1 MGLDTQQI
9 LTAYRNHSLPVEKPQ
24 WGYRWTED
32 LLFIEPVTEC
42 ANMNLT
48 LEFDISGST
57 LLSAGNLTLVD
68 NGGFVDINQ
77 TYPYY
82 IPESAQDDPE
92 LAYRAYKGAWS
103 SNVWTML
110 YMNITN
116 PGPSISGMKSFSYMN
131 SQKGQLHPLPV
142 DKTTNASSSISPN
155 GIYIGKFAKY
165 IDNIPYS
172 NFTTGKPS
180 NSSFLSSS
188 YLYQPSNPFQI
199 TTDNF
204 TAIRNLC
211 QGALGGD
218 KANISNVA
226 GQCGLMMGV
235 PYRKD
240 GSETVLYM
248 PGTRYEVPLYNCASA
263 VRAIIKTVTFSYNA
277 TVGLRG
283 LKVLSIEPKNYSD
296 SSQMPLWV
304 VEKTNETLASLVPLW
319 GLADKEDATF
329 PNVSYKRAPHLWLTG
344 SALAGSIGSSI
355 FNLPGIEFP
364 GNALYSAYTVDG
376 TSTTLRGL
384 SDYSG
389 QANLPMYNRW
399 KALSKTTI
407 GSAKLIN
414 LIWTD
419 LAANAVVGTKSWI
432 PGYNP
437 ASKPLRKRAGSG
449 GDSNDPSMVPVIPFT
464 RVVRYHL
471 PFAIPAFVLLAVLV
485 SALVAALVMA
495 ITRKSSIKRIHAY
508 LDRLSA
514 GRVMTT
520 LLEKRQGYSS
530 AGESSVE
537 LTGVKGQMR
546 KGQKSGKWIKQYG
559 KTRIDIAG
567 DAPTVA
573 GYTELRRRESDPLV
587 TTAMLEKAPP
597 SPHVQSVHEPPHA
610 R

>member
-1 MGLDTQQI
+1 
-9 LTAYRNHSLPVEKPQ
+9 
-24 WGYRWTED
+24 
-32 LLFIEPVTEC
+32 
-42 ANMNLT
+42 MNLT
-48 LEFDISGST
+48 LEFDIAGYGT
-57 LLSAGNLTLVD
+57 TDLMAGNLSLVD
-68 NGGFVDINQ
+68 NGGFVEINQ

-82 IPESAQDDPE
+82 ISESAQDDPE
-92 LAYRAYKGAWS
+92 LAYRAYKGAWG
-103 SNVWTML
+103 SNVWTMF

-131 SQKGQLHPLPV
+131 SKKGQLHPLPV
-142 DKTTNASSSISPN
+142 ANSSNASSSISPN
-155 GIYIGKFAKY
+155 GIYIGGFAKY
-165 IDNIPYS
+165 IDNIPFS
-172 NFTTGKPS
+172 DFTTGKPS
-180 NSSFLSSS
+180 NSSFLSYS
-188 YLYQPSNPFQI
+188 YQPSNPFQI

-204 TAIRNLC
+204 TAVRNLC

-218 KANISNVA
+218 TANISNVA
-226 GQCGLMMGV
+226 GQCGLMMGI

-240 GSETVLYM
+240 GSETVLYV
-248 PGTRYEVPLYNCASA
+248 PGSRYEVPLYNCASA

-304 VEKTNETLASLVPLW
+304 VEKTNETLASMVPLW
-319 GLADKEDATF
+319 GLADKEDAAF

-344 SALAGSIGSSI
+344 SALDGSITSST

-376 TSTTLRGL
+376 TSTALRGL

-399 KALSKTTI
+399 KALSKTAT

-419 LAANAVVGTKSWI
+419 LAANAVVGTKSWVS
-432 PGYNP
+432 GYNP
-437 ASKPLRKRAGSG
+437 VSKPLRKRASSG
-449 GDSNDPSMVPVIPFT
+449 GDSNDPSMVLVIPFT

-471 PFAIPAFVLLAVLV
+471 PFAIPAFILLAVLL
-485 SALVAALVMA
+485 SALIAALVMA

-537 LTGVKGQMR
+537 LTGTKGSMT

-559 KTRIDIAG
+559 KTKIDIAG
-567 DAPTVA
+567 DAPRVA
-573 GYTELRRRESDPLV
+573 GYTELRRRESDPSV

-597 SPHVQSVHEPPHA
+597 SPNVQSVHEAPYA
-610 R
+610 K